1 VQHDSSDLVGLRMI
15 RETCS
20 CGAEFET
27 DDREAIELVKTWRRT
42 HKHSD
47 KPSKPAER
55 DSSTLSD
62 NQVALGFQAIYNPL
76 QEDTDGQIP

>member
-1 VQHDSSDLVGLRMI
+1 VQHDSSDQVGLRMI

-27 DDREAIELVKTWRRT
+27 DDREAIQLVKTWRRT

-47 KPSKPAER
+47 KPSKTDSR

-62 NQVALGFQAIYNPL
+62 NQVALGFQALYDPL
-76 QEDTDGQIP
+76 KEEDE

>member
-1 VQHDSSDLVGLRMI
+1 MI

-47 KPSKPAER
+47 KPHKADSR
-55 DSSTLSD
+55 DSSTLTNTD
-62 NQVALGFQAIYNPL
+62 VALGFQAIYDPL
-76 QEDTDGQIP
+76 DDDNE

>member
-1 VQHDSSDLVGLRMI
+1 LVGVRPDSLDLVGLRMI

-27 DDREAIELVKTWRRT
+27 DDREAIELVKAWRRT

-47 KPSKPAER
+47 KPSKADNR

-62 NQVALGFQAIYNPL
+62 NQVALGFQAIYDPL
-76 QEDTDGQIP
+76 KDDIDG